1 MDFACL
7 LQAGPFEIVSL
18 SGCVSARCIPP
29 RGTPEDLGYPLFYCA
44 KQGISFMIKVKM
56 GVYRPLKK
64 NRTLDAREINALL
77 EISKA
82 IASGLYLEDVL
93 RLIVTVTAKVMDS
106 KICSLWI
113 LDEKEQKLK
122 LKATQSISE
131 EYLKERSLGLGEGVV
146 GHVALHNRPMAI
158 LDVLREPLY
167 KEKELAKKEGL
178 VSMLSVPMC
187 IKERVIGVINCYT
200 SYAHPFSK
208 SEEEMLTTVA
218 NQAAICI
225 ENSGLME
232 TLDIDDILRLV
243 LEGVTKNIGFDRA
256 RLYLVNEMKNLL
268 ECKMAVGIDEEKIR
282 GITLPLNPADSI
294 VARSIFEKQPFI
306 IPDASKDPRVNP
318 ALKGKFNLHSLVV
331 IPLLAKE
338 KALGAIAADHIE
350 AGRNITRE
358 TLESVMAFAQQAGL
372 AIHNAFMY
380 QELKAFS
387 RQMEEKIQRT
397 TADLRKTE
405 AQLTRSEKLAALGQ
419 LAAGIAHEIRNPL
432 TSINILIHSLT
443 ENLPS
448 ENSHREDFKVIEEEI
463 HRINEIVDQFLRFA
477 KPTPPLL
484 EKAEVIPIFEE
495 ILQLLKPQIEGGGIS
510 IRKDFQP
517 LPPTT
522 IDKDQMKQVILNLLM
537 NAIQAMPEGG
547 RLGLSGRISEDDQWV
562 KLSIQDS
569 GIGIPPED
577 MNKLFDP
584 FFSTKEGGI
593 GLGLSIAH
601 RIIDQHQG
609 KIDVESHPGKG
620 TLLTL
625 WLPVS

>member
-1 MDFACL
+1 MIRK
-7 LQAGPFEIVSL
+7 Q
-18 SGCVSARCIPP
+18 
-29 RGTPEDLGYPLFYCA
+29 LGIKRLPKRKQNFNA
-44 KQGISFMIKVKM
+44 K
-56 GVYRPLKK
+56 
-64 NRTLDAREINALL
+64 EINALL

-93 RLIVTVTAKVMDS
+93 RLIVTVTANLMNS

-113 LDEKEQKLK
+113 LDERDQKLK

-131 EYLKERSLGLGEGVV
+131 EYLKERSLAMGEGVV
-146 GHVALHNRPMAI
+146 GHVALHNQPMAI
-158 LDVLREPLY
+158 LNVLKEPLY

-187 IKERVIGVINCYT
+187 IKDRVIGVINCYT
-200 SYAHPFSK
+200 SYPHPFSK

-218 NQAAICI
+218 HQAAICI

-232 TLDIDDILRLV
+232 TLDIDEILRLV
-243 LEGVTKNIGFDRA
+243 LEGVTRNLGFDRA
-256 RLYLVNEMKNLL
+256 RLYLVNEKRNVL
-268 ECKMAVGIDEEKIR
+268 ECKMAVGIDEEKIK
-282 GITLPLNPADSI
+282 GMTLPLNPGESI

-306 IPDASKDPRVNP
+306 IPDANQDPRVNP
-318 ALKGKFNLHSLVV
+318 ILKEKFNLHSLVV

-338 KALGAIAADHIE
+338 KSLGAIAADHVE
-350 AGRNITRE
+350 PGRNITKE
-358 TLESVMAFAQQAGL
+358 TLESVMMFAQQAGL

-380 QELKAFS
+380 QELKTFS
-387 RQMEEKIQRT
+387 QQMEEKIQKT

-405 AQLTRSEKLAALGQ
+405 AWLIRSEKLAALGQ

-448 ENSHREDFKVIEEEI
+448 ENIHWEDLKVIEEEI

-477 KPTPPLL
+477 KPLPPIL
-484 EKAEVIPIFEE
+484 EKAEIIPIFEE
-495 ILQLLKPQIEGGGIS
+495 TLHLLRPQIERLRIS
-510 IRKDFQP
+510 VEKDFRS
-517 LPPTT
+517 LPPIT
-522 IDKDQMKQVILNLLM
+522 IDKEQMKQVILNLLM
-537 NAIQAMPEGG
+537 NAIQAMPAGS
-547 RLGLSGRISEDDQWV
+547 RLGLSGQVSGDDHWIQ
-562 KLSIQDS
+562 LSIQDS
-569 GIGIPPED
+569 GIGIPPDD

-601 RIIDQHQG
+601 RIIDQHHG
-609 KIDVESHPGKG
+609 KIEVESTPGKG
-620 TLLTL
+620 TLFTL
-625 WLPVS
+625 WLPIS

>member
-1 MDFACL
+1 MIGRIRRLGL
-7 LQAGPFEIVSL
+7 LKE
-18 SGCVSARCIPP
+18 
-29 RGTPEDLGYPLFYCA
+29 
-44 KQGISFMIKVKM
+44 
-56 GVYRPLKK
+56 KK
-64 NRTLDAREINALL
+64 NLDSNEINALL

-93 RLIVTVTAKVMDS
+93 RLIVTVTANVMDS

-113 LDEKEQKLK
+113 LDERDQKLK

-146 GHVALHNRPMAI
+146 GYVALHNQPMAI
-158 LDVLREPLY
+158 LDVLKEPFY

-178 VSMLSVPMC
+178 VSMLSVPMA
-187 IKERVIGVINCYT
+187 IKDRVIGVINCYT
-200 SYAHPFSK
+200 SYPHPFSK

-232 TLDIDDILRLV
+232 TLDIDEILRLV
-243 LEGVTKNIGFDRA
+243 LEGVTKTLGFDRA
-256 RLYLVNEMKNLL
+256 RLYLVNEKRNVL
-268 ECKMAVGIDEEKIR
+268 ECKMAVGIDEEKIK

-294 VARSIFEKQPFI
+294 VARSIFEKQPFV
-306 IPDASKDPRVNP
+306 IPDASQDPRVNP
-318 ALKGKFNLHSLVV
+318 ILKEKFNLHSLVV

-338 KALGAIAADHIE
+338 KSLGVIAADYVE
-350 AGRNITRE
+350 PGKNITRE
-358 TLESVMAFAQQAGL
+358 TLESVMTFAQQAGL

-380 QELKAFS
+380 QELKNFS
-387 RQMEEKIQRT
+387 HEMEEKIQKT

-405 AQLTRSEKLAALGQ
+405 AQLIRSEKLAALGQ

-448 ENSHREDFKVIEEEI
+448 ENSHWEDLKVIEEEI

-477 KPTPPLL
+477 KPLPPIL
-484 EKAEVIPIFEE
+484 EKAEIIPIFEE
-495 ILQLLKPQIEGGGIS
+495 TLHLLRPQIERLRIS
-510 IRKDFQP
+510 VQKDFRS
-517 LPPTT
+517 LPPVI
-522 IDKDQMKQVILNLLM
+522 IDKEQMKQVILNLLM
-537 NAIQAMPEGG
+537 NTIQAMPEGG
-547 RLGLSGRISEDDQWV
+547 RLGLSGQVSRDDQWIQ
-562 KLSIQDS
+562 LSIQDS

-601 RIIDQHQG
+601 RIIDQHHG
-609 KIDVESHPGKG
+609 KIEVESTPGKG
-620 TLLTL
+620 TLFTL
-625 WLPVS
+625 WLPIS

>member
-1 MDFACL
+1 LPKGNRNPD
-7 LQAGPFEIVSL
+7 
-18 SGCVSARCIPP
+18 
-29 RGTPEDLGYPLFYCA
+29 A
-44 KQGISFMIKVKM
+44 K
-56 GVYRPLKK
+56 
-64 NRTLDAREINALL
+64 EINALL

-93 RLIVTVTAKVMDS
+93 RLIVTVTANVMDS

-113 LDEKEQKLK
+113 LDERDRKLK

-131 EYLKERSLGLGEGVV
+131 EYLRERSLAMGEGVV
-146 GHVALHNRPMAI
+146 GYVALHNQPMAI
-158 LDVLREPLY
+158 INVLKEPLY

-187 IKERVIGVINCYT
+187 IKDRVIGVINCYT
-200 SYAHPFSK
+200 SYPHPFSK

-232 TLDIDDILRLV
+232 TLDIDEILKLV

-256 RLYLVNEMKNLL
+256 RLYLVNEKRNVL
-268 ECKMAVGIDEEKIR
+268 ECKMAVGVDEEKIK
-282 GITLPLNPADSI
+282 GITLPLDSEDSV
-294 VARSIFEKQPFI
+294 VARSILEKQPFI
-306 IPDASKDPRVNP
+306 IPDASQDPRVNP
-318 ALKGKFNLHSLVV
+318 LLKEKLHLQSLVV

-338 KALGAIAADHIE
+338 KALGAIAADHVE
-350 AGRNITRE
+350 PGKNITSE
-358 TLESVMAFAQQAGL
+358 ILESVMTFAQQAGL

-387 RQMEEKIQRT
+387 QQMEEKIQKT

-405 AQLTRSEKLAALGQ
+405 AQLIRSEKLAALGQ

-448 ENSHREDFKVIEEEI
+448 ENSRWEDLKVIEEEI
-463 HRINEIVDQFLRFA
+463 LRINEIVDQFLRFA
-477 KPTPPLL
+477 KPASPLL
-484 EKAEVIPIFEE
+484 EKADLIPIFEE
-495 ILQLLKPQIEGGGIS
+495 TLQLLRPQIEKGRIS
-510 IRKDFQP
+510 VLKEFES
-517 LPPTT
+517 LPPAT
-522 IDKDQMKQVILNLLM
+522 IDKEQMKQVILNLLM
-537 NAIQAMPEGG
+537 NAIQAMPKAG
-547 RLGLSGRISEDDQWV
+547 RLGLSGRVSRDGHWV
-562 KLSIQDS
+562 ELTIQDS

-577 MNKLFDP
+577 MDKLFDP

-601 RIIDQHQG
+601 RIIDQHHG
-609 KIDVESHPGKG
+609 KIEVESNSGKG
-620 TLLTL
+620 TRFTL
-625 WLPVS
+625 SLPISSEEEDADHFDRR